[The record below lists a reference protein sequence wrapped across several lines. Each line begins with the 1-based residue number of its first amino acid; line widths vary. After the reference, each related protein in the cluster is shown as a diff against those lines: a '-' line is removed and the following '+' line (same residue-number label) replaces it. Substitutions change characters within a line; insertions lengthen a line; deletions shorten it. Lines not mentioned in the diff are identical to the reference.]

1 MIATGDSTLIL
12 TSERSEAGAGLAQDV
27 GALVETYG
35 TLLFRVAYSVLRS
48 RAEAEDV
55 VQDAFVRVLEHR
67 GTLPAVRDLRV
78 WLVRIAWN
86 LALDRRRR
94 VRPDQIDAVFAESL
108 VATTVPADQALGES
122 RRLAALL
129 EAIERLP
136 KLERQVLLLS
146 AVEEL
151 STGEVAKVVGKSE
164 SAVRALLYR
173 ARSRLRER
181 VDRPERKRGGWLR

>member
-35 TLLFRVAYSVLRS
+35 TLLFRVVYSVLRS

-67 GTLPAVRDLRV
+67 GTLPAVRDMRV

-86 LALDRRRR
+86 LAVDRRRKT
-94 VRPDQIDAVFAESL
+94 RPQQMDAVFAE
-108 VATTVPADQALGES
+108 T
-122 RRLAALL
+122 LAANTIAVDEALSEARELTRLL

-136 KLERQVLLLS
+136 KLERQALLLS

-151 STGEVAKVVGKSE
+151 STAEVASIIDRTE
-164 SAVRALLYR
+164 SATRALLFR
-173 ARSRLRER
+173 ARTRLK
-181 VDRPERKRGGWLR
+181 DRLKKGDQR

>member
-12 TSERSEAGAGLAQDV
+12 TSERSAAEARPASDV

-35 TLLFRVAYSVLRS
+35 ALLFRVAYSVLRS
-48 RAEAEDV
+48 RSEAEDV

-86 LALDRRRR
+86 LAIDRRRK
-94 VRPDQIDAVFAESL
+94 VRPRQIDAAFAATL
-108 VATTVPADQALGES
+108 AAHTVAADQALGES
-122 RRLAALL
+122 RQLALLL
-129 EAIERLP
+129 EAIEKLP
-136 KLERQVLLLS
+136 KLERQTLLLS

-151 STGEVAKVVGKSE
+151 SAAEVAGIIGRTE
-164 SAVRALLYR
+164 SATRALLFR
-173 ARSRLRER
+173 ARARLK
-181 VDRPERKRGGWLR
+181 DRFKKGDKR

>member
-12 TSERSEAGAGLAQDV
+12 TSERSAAEAGLASDV

-35 TLLFRVAYSVLRS
+35 ALLFRVAYSVLRS

-86 LALDRRRR
+86 LAIDRRRK
-94 VRPDQIDAVFAESL
+94 VRPRQIDAAFAETL
-108 VATTVPADQALGES
+108 AAHTVAADQALGQS
-122 RRLAALL
+122 RQLALL
-129 EAIERLP
+129 LQAIEKLP
-136 KLERQVLLLS
+136 RLERQALLLS

-151 STGEVAKVVGKSE
+151 STAEVASIIDRTE
-164 SAVRALLYR
+164 SATRALLFR
-173 ARSRLRER
+173 ARARLK
-181 VDRPERKRGGWLR
+181 DRLQKGDKR